1 LNLIESVNQEMNC
14 LDTNLHLQT
23 LQGFSNNNE
32 EDSDSSDDSEVE
44 VISQTDPLENHIINF
59 NTYLNINLD
68 DDEKDDE
75 LNNNTTSTSTVTT
88 TTIDNKECPSNT
100 SDDEIEIK
108 TGSGGIKRKRRQW
121 SAAEKINILNQLE
134 KNGNNKSLTAQQ
146 NHCTRFMLS
155 QWQKQKQELL
165 LLSKQKY
172 GKLFKV
178 IKTIM

>member
-1 LNLIESVNQEMNC
+1 MSLF
-14 LDTNLHLQT
+14 DTNLHLQT
-23 LQGFSNNNE
+23 LQGFSNNDE
-32 EDSDSSDDSEVE
+32 QESDSSHDSEIE
-44 VISQTDPLENHIINF
+44 VTSEIDDLENHAINF
-59 NTYLNINLD
+59 NTYLNINVD
-68 DDEKDDE
+68 DDEKENE
-75 LNNNTTSTSTVTT
+75 LNNNTTSTSPVTT
-88 TTIDNKECPSNT
+88 TTIDNKQCSSNT

-108 TGSGGIKRKRRQW
+108 TDSGGIKRKRRQW
-121 SAAEKINILNQLE
+121 SAAEKLKVLNQLE

-165 LLSKQKY
+165 LLSKQNY